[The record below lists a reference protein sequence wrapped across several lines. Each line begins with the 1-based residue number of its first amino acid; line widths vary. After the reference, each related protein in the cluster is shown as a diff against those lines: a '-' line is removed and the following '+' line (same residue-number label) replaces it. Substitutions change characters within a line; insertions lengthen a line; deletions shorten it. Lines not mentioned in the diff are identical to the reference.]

1 MLSLGQVRRNNTPP
15 PPREQ
20 TSTIYHELQVL
31 VLSKLQTQGHT
42 QVCPLL
48 PSSIINPP
56 PPGAT
61 LASSRTTSCHSTLQ
75 TCLCFRFCNPT
86 KYN

>member
-56 PPGAT
+56 PPRGYTGIFPNDLLSFNSADMFVF
-61 LASSRTTSCHSTLQ
+61 SFLQ
-75 TCLCFRFCNPT
+75 PN
-86 KYN
+86 